1 MRLSFQ
7 PRVCSVRMGHLGDLL
22 RNTICA
28 LVFAVTLLFP
38 TVGLTQE
45 EEPGTAAPVERTLE
59 WSLGLGVASTPR
71 PYVGAE
77 NAVLPIPLVDI
88 TYKKLYVQGIQAG
101 YWFVNNKKL
110 DFGVRAEIVFKALDP
125 DDSDFLVGMNERK
138 PSIQG
143 GLVLAWKPGKFRLS
157 TAVNT
162 DLLDRSNGQQ
172 ASVRFSRMWQFHGRA
187 VGVMPSIGVV
197 WQSSNFI
204 NYYYGVSPE
213 EALPGRPAFDGHS
226 AVNYRGSVLGYLF
239 VSHRIRF
246 LAYLEVQRLD
256 NEIYDSPIVEDRRAV
271 LGLFGMTVRLGKI

>member
-1 MRLSFQ
+1 MRDRGASLKIAISLTVIAISVLLS
-7 PRVCSVRMGHLGDLL
+7 S
-22 RNTICA
+22 A
-28 LVFAVTLLFP
+28 AVA
-38 TVGLTQE
+38 QE
-45 EEPGTAAPVERTLE
+45 AKAEPDAPVERTLE

-101 YWFVNNKKL
+101 YWFVDNKHL
-110 DFGVRAEIVFKALDP
+110 DFGVRTEIVFESLDP
-125 DDSDFLVGMNERK
+125 DDSPFLMGMAERK

-143 GLVLAWKPGKFRLS
+143 GLVFAWKPGKFRLT

-162 DLLDRSNGQQ
+162 DLMNRSNGQQ
-172 ASVRFSRMWQFHGRA
+172 VSVRFSRMWQFHGRA

-204 NYYYGVSPE
+204 NYYYGVTPE
-213 EALPGRPAFDGHS
+213 EALPDRPPFSGHS
-226 AVNYRGSVLGYLF
+226 AVNIRGSLLGYLF

-256 NEIYDSPIVEDRRAV
+256 NEIYDSPIVEDRRSI
-271 LGLFGMTVRLGKI
+271 LGLFGVTCRLGKL

>member
-1 MRLSFQ
+1 MKSSASCACA
-7 PRVCSVRMGHLGDLL
+7 VVLL
-22 RNTICA
+22 
-28 LVFAVTLLFP
+28 LPVAVLA
-38 TVGLTQE
+38 QE
-45 EEPGTAAPVERTLE
+45 GGNEADAKAERTLE

-77 NAVLPIPLVDI
+77 NAVLAIPLVDI

-101 YWFVNNKKL
+101 YWFVEKKRF
-110 DFGVRAEIVFKALDP
+110 DFGVRAGIVFESLDP
-125 DDSDFLVGMNERK
+125 DDSDFLTGLEERK

-143 GLVLAWKPGKFRLS
+143 GLVFGWKPGKFRLT
-157 TAVNT
+157 TAANT
-162 DLLDRSNGQQ
+162 DLLNRSNGQQ
-172 ASVRFSRMWQFHGRA
+172 VSVDFSRMWQWHGRA
-187 VGVMPSIGVV
+187 IGVMPSIGVV

-213 EALPGRPAFDGHS
+213 EAIPGRPAFGGRS

-256 NEIYDSPIVEDRRAV
+256 NEIYSSPIVEDRRAV
-271 LGLFGMTVRLGKI
+271 LGLFGMTVRLGKL